1 MSYESTLEYIQNVK
15 WVGSKLGLSRT
26 RELLASLGN
35 PEKKLKFVHIGGTN
49 GKGST
54 AACIA
59 SILQK
64 AGYKTGLYTSP
75 YLYRFNERMQING
88 EQISDAELE
97 ELTDKIRPFADSM
110 TDVPTEFELITAL
123 AMEYFAKNEADIVV
137 LEVGLGGALDSTNVI
152 DTPEAAV
159 ITPIGLDHTEYLG
172 DTTAKIAETKSGIIK
187 PGGHVAVYSGEND
200 VMDVIRSRC
209 REVGAE
215 LRIVENDK
223 ITVHSIDLDACRF
236 DYKSYKGIAL
246 PLVGTY
252 QPYNAALAIT
262 ACEILQDNGWKITAE
277 NIIEGL
283 NSVKWP
289 GRFEVLR
296 KNPTF
301 ILDGAHNPH
310 GIAATAKSL
319 KEHFKDQKLT
329 FVIGVMADKDVAGMM
344 NTIAPLAKD
353 FITVTPDNPR
363 AMDAKELA
371 GIIEKTGK
379 PVTACST
386 IPEGVDLAISRAG
399 KDGAVVALGSLY
411 FSGDIRNAV
420 LGR

>member
-1 MSYESTLEYIQNVK
+1 M
-15 WVGSKLGLSRT
+15 
-26 RELLASLGN
+26 
-35 PEKKLKFVHIGGTN
+35 
-49 GKGST
+49 
-54 AACIA
+54 CI
-59 SILQK
+59 
-64 AGYKTGLYTSP
+64 
-75 YLYRFNERMQING
+75 RDR
-88 EQISDAELE
+88 
-97 ELTDKIRPFADSM
+97 
-110 TDVPTEFELITAL
+110 
-123 AMEYFAKNEADIVV
+123 
-137 LEVGLGGALDSTNVI
+137 
-152 DTPEAAV
+152 
-159 ITPIGLDHTEYLG
+159 
-172 DTTAKIAETKSGIIK
+172 
-187 PGGHVAVYSGEND
+187 
-200 VMDVIRSRC
+200 
-209 REVGAE
+209 
-215 LRIVENDK
+215 
-223 ITVHSIDLDACRF
+223 
-236 DYKSYKGIAL
+236 
-246 PLVGTY
+246 
-252 QPYNAALAIT
+252 
-262 ACEILQDNGWKITAE
+262 
-277 NIIEGL
+277 NIIDGL

-386 IPEGVDLAISRAG
+386 IPEGVGLAISRAG